1 MYNKTLWSNKCF
13 YSSFSKHQY
22 LLSRYYS
29 SMPEHRIC
37 SALLN
42 NSGVRSYLDSLI
54 SKDYS
59 DIMSKSNVSALIL
72 AIRSIR
78 VDLQSLKEFDTG
90 QYYNFFNIYIYY
102 TNI

>member
-1 MYNKTLWSNKCF
+1 MYNKTLWPNKYF
-13 YSSFSKHQY
+13 YSSFSKYQY

-29 SMPEHRIC
+29 SVPTHGIC
-37 SALLN
+37 SELLS

-59 DIMSKSNVSALIL
+59 DIMSKPNVSALIL
-72 AIRSIR
+72 AIRSKK

-90 QYYNFFNIYIYY
+90 KYNIILNI
-102 TNI
+102 NILY